1 MPAGVAVMN
10 LGKLGI
16 LKEEKPSPALPTWL
30 SRARDSELWR
40 SESPG
45 GQRLATCRLDVVLK
59 KRLGETGPLRGD
71 TRQPQ
76 AKRKPAS

>member
-45 GQRLATCRLDVVLK
+45 GQRLA
-59 KRLGETGPLRGD
+59 EHMQ
-71 TRQPQ
+71 TRCSIKEK
-76 AKRKPAS
+76 AG